1 MGWLKRPKE
10 GKGRPI
16 MEWSTSM
23 ALGVKNKSET
33 KGWKRTIDSASVQ
46 IRCDLSLSF
55 LYERYE
61 PWQTPRHVDIGSQS
75 KELYLVLSVD
85 WGYGWKWGTW

>member
-1 MGWLKRPKE
+1 
-10 GKGRPI
+10 

-46 IRCDLSLSF
+46 IRCDFPSLSCMSAMSHGK
-55 LYERYE
+55 LR
-61 PWQTPRHVDIGSQS
+61 
-75 KELYLVLSVD
+75 
-85 WGYGWKWGTW
+85 GT